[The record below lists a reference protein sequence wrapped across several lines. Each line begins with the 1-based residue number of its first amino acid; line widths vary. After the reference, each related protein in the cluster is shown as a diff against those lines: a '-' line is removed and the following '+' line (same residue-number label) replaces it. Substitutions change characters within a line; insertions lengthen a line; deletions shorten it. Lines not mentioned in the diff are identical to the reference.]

1 MEEDAMHPDP
11 RRQETQIWGSAPTSP
26 ALSTLSRH
34 RISIGEIW
42 ASAQPG
48 LVKTLLGSC
57 VAVCLHDPVARIGG
71 MNHILLPAAEDGRK
85 AARFGVHA
93 MELLINALMQLGADR
108 HGLVA
113 KAFGGAN
120 VLACLRPPTVGDKNV
135 QFVRCFLEAE
145 RIPLRAQRLG
155 GLDPVEVRFRSDT
168 GQAFVHSVNGLPL
181 SNLLVGEEHLGQSS
195 WAQRASQTPV
205 LF

>member
-93 MELLINALMQLGADR
+93 MD
-108 HGLVA
+108 
-113 KAFGGAN
+113 